1 MLFQHLQI
9 VDVSQISLALIVP
22 EVAKIRQIRFLW
34 HDEGKAYLAYI
45 NNLEVLEQHL
55 ANPRHHYYF
64 AKLED
69 DTIAGYLKLIFG
81 APIPDTPF
89 SNAVS
94 LDKIYL
100 SEAAKGKGIG
110 RLLMEFADQQAQL
123 AKAEYL
129 WLRVMDSNAYNLDFY
144 AKNGYKTLYKRWLE
158 LANIKEEHRGIFT
171 MVKNIQ

>member
-1 MLFQHLQI
+1 MLWIERVLPQDILTLQR
-9 VDVSQISLALIVP
+9 VVEETYLP
-22 EVAKIRQIRFLW
+22 YFRYLW
-34 HDEGKAYLAYI
+34 HDEGAAYLAYI
-45 NNLEVLEQHL
+45 NNVEVLEQHL

-64 AKLED
+64 ARLED
-69 DTIAGYLKLIFG
+69 GSIAGYLKLIFE

-110 RLLMEFADQQAQL
+110 KLLMDFADEQARQ

-129 WLRVMDSNAYNLDFY
+129 WLRVMDSNVYNLDFY
-144 AKNGYKTLYKRWLE
+144 VKNGYKLLYKRWLE
-158 LANIKEEHRGIFT
+158 LTNIKDEYRGIFT
-171 MVKNIQ
+171 MIKRLIQK

>member
-1 MLFQHLQI
+1 MLRIERVLPQDILTLQR
-9 VDVSQISLALIVP
+9 VVEETYLP
-22 EVAKIRQIRFLW
+22 YFRYLW

-45 NNLEVLEQHL
+45 NNLGVLEQHL
-55 ANPRHHYYF
+55 ANPEHHYYF
-64 AKLED
+64 ARLED
-69 DTIAGYLKLIFG
+69 GAIAGYLKLIFD

-89 SNAVS
+89 RNAVS

-100 SEAAKGKGIG
+100 AEAAKGKGIG
-110 RLLMEFADQQAQL
+110 KSLMDFADEQARQ

-144 AKNGYKTLYKRWLE
+144 VKNGYKMLYKRWLE

-171 MVKNIQ
+171 VMRRLA